1 MLQRQKNNKDKKYAI
16 LTQNWCNEFFSL
28 AKILC
33 NMSHHELTAAVA
45 SPVNRKFALYEYKKL
60 PRNVKKSREE
70 NRQKRLRAPTAT

>member
-1 MLQRQKNNKDKKYAI
+1 
-16 LTQNWCNEFFSL
+16 
-28 AKILC
+28 
-33 NMSHHELTAAVA
+33 MSHHELTAAVA